1 MDFLVKNALENMGGE
16 EALDQ
21 YEVGQAR
28 MVVVGC
34 GGAGQNMIDWLY
46 TKGVNGAE
54 IVAVNTD
61 LQDLKLKQADKKIL
75 VGKEVTRG
83 LGAGGNPQKGAE
95 AAQESSQEIKESMQ
109 GADMV
114 FVCAG
119 MGGGT
124 GTGTAPAVA
133 KIAKDMGAIVI
144 GVVTM
149 PFSIERARI
158 DKAEFGLRKLRSVC
172 DTVVVIDN
180 NRLVKIAGQLPV
192 KQAFAV
198 ANELVSVMIKGIV
211 EIISTPSLVNLDF
224 ADVKAI
230 MSAGGVATV
239 GIGASDTNR
248 RVEEAVSE
256 ALENPLLD
264 IDYAGATGA
273 LIHITGGED
282 MILEE
287 IDRAGQLITQSLHQ
301 DANVI
306 WGARVDES
314 HNKRVTIMSIMT
326 GVSSPQ
332 ILGHETKTEQIE
344 AGNKTSDELGIRT
357 VY

>member
-1 MDFLVKNALENMGGE
+1 MDFLVKNALQNMSDE
-16 EALDQ
+16 SVDQ

-28 MVVVGC
+28 MTVVGC
-34 GGAGQNMIDWLY
+34 GGAGQNMVDWLY
-46 TKGVNGAE
+46 SKGVNGAQ

-61 LQDLKLKQADKKIL
+61 LQDLKLKNADKKIL

-83 LGAGGNPQKGAE
+83 LGAGGNPQRGEE
-95 AAQESSQEIKESMQ
+95 AAKESIAEIKEALQ
-109 GADMV
+109 GSDMV

-124 GTGTAPAVA
+124 GTGTAAIVA
-133 KIAKDMGAIVI
+133 KVAKDMGAIVI
-144 GVVTM
+144 GVTTM

-158 DKAEFGLRKLRSVC
+158 DKAEYGLQKLRGVA

-180 NRLVKIAGQLPV
+180 NRLVKIAGNLPV

-230 MSAGGVATV
+230 MSSGGVSTV
-239 GIGASDTNR
+239 GMGTSDTNR
-248 RVEEAVSE
+248 RVEESVEE
-256 ALENPLLD
+256 ALANPLLD
-264 IDYAGATGA
+264 ISYEGATGA

-282 MILEE
+282 MTLEE
-287 IDRAGQLITQSLHQ
+287 IDRAGQIITASLHQ

-314 HNKRVTIMSIMT
+314 HSKRITVMTILT
-326 GVSSPQ
+326 GVQSPH
-332 ILGHETKTEQIE
+332 ILGHETKEEKIE
-344 AGNKTSDELGIRT
+344 GTQKVTSDLGIKT